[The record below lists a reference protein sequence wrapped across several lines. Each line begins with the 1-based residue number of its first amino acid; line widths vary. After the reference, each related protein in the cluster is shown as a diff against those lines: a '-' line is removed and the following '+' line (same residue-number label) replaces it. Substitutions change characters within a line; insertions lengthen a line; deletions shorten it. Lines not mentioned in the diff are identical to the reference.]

1 MATYVRLASCSCIH
15 GRVANLEGI
24 QALRPRRKTVGH
36 SRPLDLWM
44 EERVMR
50 GGELGGSGE
59 KMEWMKT
66 VRSEM
71 VFKWGR

>member
-1 MATYVRLASCSCIH
+1 
-15 GRVANLEGI
+15 
-24 QALRPRRKTVGH
+24 VGH

>member
-1 MATYVRLASCSCIH
+1 M
-15 GRVANLEGI
+15 EGI
-24 QALRPRRKTVGH
+24 HAFLPSRKTAGH
-36 SRPLDLWM
+36 SRRLDLWK